1 MEATARPHWSL
12 KVEVIALAALLALI
26 CLLAY
31 PGMSSQR
38 LLDDKTQLEFVKEFR
53 SWKDIFGPDAF
64 GLFRPVKNLLFYLSG
79 EWSLPVWHGFNLGTF
94 LLTVVGVHLLLR
106 RILGN
111 PAWGLIGAA
120 LWATSPT
127 QVSAAVWMTCFNLNL
142 AVAAGCA
149 FLIGHDHVRTKDRA
163 WFASLMTGLLL
174 VTAQVCYESAV
185 ALPLIA
191 IIVDLLRK
199 RPIFTRAAIL
209 RYGIY
214 GGLTMAYLIVRSSTG
229 ARTSAQGNFGF
240 SPDLELWQLALSA
253 PWFFWRH
260 LSMWLMPFGRIEY
273 CSTYLWGVSAPLW
286 VIAASWVFLAAFFAV
301 IVWTWKRQPWISLG
315 LLWFFVAS
323 FPSSNFVPIFSGPIE
338 DYYLIA
344 PSIGLVI
351 ALLGCARL
359 LIALRAERS
368 ARSPQYGF
376 ICGGLLA
383 LGITWRA
390 LGIPLFWLQAGLWQN
405 PIALYLSYEATRPAQ
420 FQLQAIAARL
430 IMEKGNVEVARQLA
444 EQSFAIAP
452 WNPHTLGLI
461 GVIALTE
468 EEYDKAISNLDQCMS
483 RSAPHSSVHQFC
495 RLRKADALMAR
506 PETRHLVRETL
517 LPLLEDPTGEFH
529 LDAVHTIVKF
539 YLGENKEPQARNAV
553 MRGLQHHPG
562 EKSLLADLETI
573 DRANSPQTSP
583 TQ

>member
-1 MEATARPHWSL
+1 MEATVSPYWSI
-12 KVEVIALAALLALI
+12 KVEIIALAALLALI

-31 PGMSSQR
+31 PGMSSPR
-38 LLDDKTQLEFVKEFR
+38 LLDDTTQLDFVKQFD

-79 EWSLPVWHGFNLGTF
+79 EWPLPVWHGFNLGTF
-94 LLTVVGVHLLLR
+94 LFAVVGVHLLLR

-111 PAWGLIGAA
+111 PGWGLIGAA
-120 LWATSPT
+120 LWATCPT

-142 AVAAGCA
+142 AVAVGCA
-149 FLIGHDHVRTKDRA
+149 FLIVHDHARIKDRA
-163 WFASLMTGLLL
+163 WFAFLMTGLLL
-174 VTAQVCYESAV
+174 ITAQLCYESAV

-214 GGLTMAYLIVRSSTG
+214 GGLTLTYLIVRSRMG
-229 ARTSAQGNFGF
+229 AMHSAEARNYGF

-301 IVWTWKRQPWISLG
+301 ILLLWKRQPWISLG
-315 LLWFFVAS
+315 LLWFFVAG
-323 FPSSNFVPIFSGPIE
+323 FPSANFVPIYSGPIE

-351 ALLGCARL
+351 ALLGCARM
-359 LIALRAERS
+359 LIALRGERAS
-368 ARSPQYGF
+368 RSYGF
-376 ICGGLLA
+376 IYGGLLA
-383 LGITWRA
+383 LGVTWRA

-420 FQLQAIAARL
+420 YQLQAIAARL

-444 EQSFAIAP
+444 EQSFASGP
-452 WNPHTLGLI
+452 WNPHTIGLI

-468 EEYDKAISNLDQCMS
+468 EDYDKAISNFDQCMS
-483 RSAPHSSVHQFC
+483 LVPKHSSVHQFC

-506 PETRHLVRETL
+506 PETRHLTRETL
-517 LPLLEDPTGEFH
+517 LPLLDDPTGAFH

-539 YLGENKEPQARNAV
+539 YLAENKVPQARNAV

-562 EKSLLADLETI
+562 EKSLLADLATI
-573 DRANSPQTSP
+573 DRTSSPQTPLSR
-583 TQ
+583 